1 VQVVSDS
8 PVEPPSGSEG
18 FSDGSG
24 DGPHASF
31 VVPDDAR
38 ELARDV
44 EAWRR
49 EERWARRHRRFER
62 LFFLRRARDRGVPA
76 PVVAL
81 VLISVALFGATITF
95 LTPHGVR
102 PVTPPVA
109 LRLAAPAASAGT
121 TGGLLPD
128 DQLTASN
135 GVASARDLRPGLV
148 AILGPGCDCAHAV
161 AALSREASLSA
172 LAVYVV
178 GTPPQAD
185 QVDQLIQIS
194 RSNVH
199 GLIDTSGQLI
209 AAYEPHGLTVVPVH
223 ADGVTD
229 AVVRDY
235 TEKTPLGAELVSLK
249 QAGPQ

>member
-1 VQVVSDS
+1 VSDS

-18 FSDGSG
+18 FSDGA
-24 DGPHASF
+24 HAPF

-49 EERWARRHRRFER
+49 EERWARRRRRFER
-62 LFFLRRARDRGVPA
+62 LFFMRRARDRGVPA

-102 PVTPPVA
+102 PMTAPVA
-109 LRLAAPAASAGT
+109 LRLAAPAAPPGT

-128 DQLTASN
+128 DQLSTAT
-135 GVASARDLRPGLV
+135 GVATARDLRPGLI
-148 AILGPGCDCAHAV
+148 AILGPDCDCAHAV

-172 LAVYVV
+172 LAVYLV
-178 GTPPQAD
+178 GKPAQTN

-199 GLIDTSGQLI
+199 GFIDSSGRLI
-209 AAYEPHGLTVVPVH
+209 AAYAPHGLTVVPVH

-235 TEKTPLGAELVSLK
+235 TDKTPLGAVLVSLK